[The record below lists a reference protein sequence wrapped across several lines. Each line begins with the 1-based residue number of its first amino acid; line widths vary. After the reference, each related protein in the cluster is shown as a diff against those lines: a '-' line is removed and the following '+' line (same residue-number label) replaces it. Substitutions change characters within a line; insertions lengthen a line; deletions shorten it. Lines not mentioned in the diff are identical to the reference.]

1 MKVTFPVRSFVF
13 FCGILAFFC
22 ENAWW
27 LVSKTSSANMVNGQK
42 IFHASWEIY
51 MKKDYDSLLGLIVAL
66 FLVMGGFYSYVRLDQ
81 AEKIWLEPVL
91 QLKALI

>member
-1 MKVTFPVRSFVF
+1 
-13 FCGILAFFC
+13 
-22 ENAWW
+22 
-27 LVSKTSSANMVNGQK
+27 
-42 IFHASWEIY
+42 

-91 QLKALI
+91 LLKGLL

>member
-1 MKVTFPVRSFVF
+1 
-13 FCGILAFFC
+13 
-22 ENAWW
+22 
-27 LVSKTSSANMVNGQK
+27 
-42 IFHASWEIY
+42 

-91 QLKALI
+91 QLITPVRKGTPIQIRELETTYENSDRH

>member
-66 FLVMGGFYSYVRLDQ
+66 FLFMGGFYSYVKLDQ
-81 AEKIWLEPVL
+81 D
-91 QLKALI
+91 